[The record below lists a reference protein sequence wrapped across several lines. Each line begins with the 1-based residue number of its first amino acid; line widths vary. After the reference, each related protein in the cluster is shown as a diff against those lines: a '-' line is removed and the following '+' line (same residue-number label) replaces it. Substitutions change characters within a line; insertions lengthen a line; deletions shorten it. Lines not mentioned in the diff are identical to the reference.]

1 MRRPPRSTQS
11 RSSAASDVYKGQDF
25 LIGQLDQSVLLC
37 EQDARIHSELRENA
51 ELQHEIE
58 KRDCQIN
65 ELDLKFQETA
75 LQLEQLQDYGK
86 QQAQVQVQQAKHV
99 SALEQRLNAIYG
111 SFSWK
116 LMGPVRRVSRT
127 LQAETESD
135 NNESDSD
142 K

>member
-1 MRRPPRSTQS
+1 MRRL
-11 RSSAASDVYKGQDF
+11 G
-25 LIGQLDQSVLLC
+25 
-37 EQDARIHSELRENA
+37 EDARIHSELRENA

-75 LQLEQLQDYGK
+75 SQLEQQQDYSK
-86 QQAQVQVQQAKHV
+86 QQAQQAQQAQTQAQTQAQMQAQHV
-99 SALEQRLNAIYG
+99 SELEQRLNAIYG
-111 SFSWK
+111 SLSWK
-116 LMGPVRRVSRT
+116 LMSPVRRVSRI
-127 LQAETESD
+127 LRAETESD